1 MNSMNKDPKNR
12 EEEDEQQVDTVA
24 REVVEQLDAYK
35 DYQREV
41 RGDSL
46 NFGDY

>member
-1 MNSMNKDPKNR
+1 MKNDPKNR
-12 EEEDEQQVDTVA
+12 EEEDEQQVDTTA
-24 REVVEQLDAYK
+24 REVVEQLDSFR

>member
-1 MNSMNKDPKNR
+1 MKNDPKNR
-12 EEEDEQQVDTVA
+12 EDESEQPVDTTA
-24 REVVEQLDAYK
+24 REVVEQLDSFR